1 MYQIIITLFI
11 LLAIIW
17 RVTYINGLLN
27 DWNSQLNIYIDKLKH
42 NPAVSTQALVYL
54 KKYKLNKWK
63 YYWRIDVW
71 EIKDMINDPF
81 LIQEIH
87 SQIQNKYQR

>member
-42 NPAVSTQALVYL
+42 NPAISTQAISYF
-54 KKYKLNKWK
+54 KKYKIKKWK

-87 SQIQNKYQR
+87 SQIQNKYQK